1 MYNSYEEVK
10 KFFFTEIVLPE
21 TPDGIFIAFPMA
33 SFTDTDVPEVDSEFR
48 IGKYILT
55 CIYPGEDYLV
65 ALLKK

>member
-1 MYNSYEEVK
+1 MYNSYKEVK
-10 KFFFTEIVLPE
+10 KFFFADIVLPE

-33 SFTDTDVPEVDSEFR
+33 SFADTNMPEVDSEFR

-55 CIYPGEDYLV
+55 CIYSGEDYLV